1 MVINHVLERNFAI
14 LILVAGSLFAGL
26 TAAWLPMSALHQ
38 DSDTAIVPT
47 SGELRIP
54 LLVQAPLVL
63 GGQVSLE
70 AFPMGEGE
78 GVVFQF
84 FFNGRLMAQG
94 EGLVGTSFIVDETR
108 ASTTSL
114 VFVAMNRGAM
124 PVGIF
129 YYADALRPA
138 FPSERLILGALLFL
152 PLGTPVAVHQAT
164 LRLMPER
171 TSGSRGLVS
180 SLFLTGWVFLL
191 YAEILVGFPLLVAV
205 FNFQALRGFLG
216 FLLLLSFRTPFGLLP
231 VFSAAVGLV
240 LGLRGRTL
248 GRSRWWRFSI
258 FMGVGGLA
266 LLVTL
271 FILSQGLGR

>member
-1 MVINHVLERNFAI
+1 MVTFSFGRKVALSVALVGAI
-14 LILVAGSLFAGL
+14 SAAL
-26 TAAWLPMSALHQ
+26 TAAWVPMSALHQ
-38 DSDTAIVPT
+38 DTNTAILPAL
-47 SGELRIP
+47 GELRIA

-63 GGQVSLE
+63 GGEVSLE

-138 FPSERLILGALLFL
+138 FPSERLLLGALLFL
-152 PLGTPVAVHQAT
+152 PLGAPLAIHQAA
-164 LRLMPER
+164 LRPHEGMGR
-171 TSGSRGLVS
+171 SARRSS
-180 SLFLTGWVFLL
+180 ASLFMTGWVFFLYTELL
-191 YAEILVGFPLLVAV
+191 IGIFFLG
-205 FNFQALRGFLG
+205 FNFDLGALRGFFG
-216 FLLLLSFRTPFGLLP
+216 YLLLLSVRTPFVLLPTLSAVTGLL
-231 VFSAAVGLV
+231 LV
-240 LGLRGRTL
+240 LEGKTAASAKS
-248 GRSRWWRFSI
+248 SRLSMV
-258 FMGVGGLA
+258 MGVAGLA
-266 LLVTL
+266 IIIALL
-271 FILSQGLGR
+271 ILSQGLGR